1 MTALSEAELD
11 RLVKL
16 CGMLGSSFA
25 GERVVAAEKASEFI
39 SSRKLTW
46 GELLRPRSAE
56 SPPPPAPGSGWR
68 RIARE
73 CLAVNAEI
81 EALSDWGHRFCQVI
95 AERRWPP
102 TDEAAAGAD
111 QDRRWPG
118 GGSVRTALADH
129 DIHLRDN
136 RSGEHRTACPECAQ
150 IKARPSDDA
159 LAVKIDDL
167 GAVWTCHRCGW
178 KGAVG
183 PVRSSTAHA
192 GTHAPPAA
200 EPQRQVNGLA
210 EALALFRAAQPVT
223 PGTLA
228 ARYLEARC
236 CGLPH
241 PDGDLRFFERHRH
254 PSGRV
259 GPALVALVT
268 DAVTGAPMTVH
279 RTWIRSDGT
288 KAPVEK
294 PRLLW
299 PGLPKLGG
307 VVRLW
312 RDSEVTMGLCVAEG
326 IETALTAARAF
337 GHAWS
342 CIDAG
347 NLAALPVLA
356 GIEALT
362 IVADHDPTGLAA
374 RDTCTKRWL
383 AAGVEVHHWTAP
395 NKGADLNDFAAAA
408 P

>member
-1 MTALSEAELD
+1 M
-11 RLVKL
+11 
-16 CGMLGSSFA
+16 
-25 GERVVAAEKASEFI
+25 
-39 SSRKLTW
+39 
-46 GELLRPRSAE
+46 
-56 SPPPPAPGSGWR
+56 
-68 RIARE
+68 
-73 CLAVNAEI
+73 N
-81 EALSDWGHRFCQVI
+81 ALSDVGIRLKQW
-95 AERRWPP
+95 
-102 TDEAAAGAD
+102 
-111 QDRRWPG
+111 
-118 GGSVRTALADH
+118 SV
-129 DIHLRDN
+129 
-136 RSGEHRTACPECAQ
+136 GEHRTACPECAET
-150 IKARPSDDA
+150 KARPRDDA

-183 PVRSSTAHA
+183 PVRSSTAYA
-192 GTHAPPAA
+192 CTHASPAA
-200 EPQRQVNGLA
+200 EPQRLVNGLA

-223 PGTLA
+223 PGTA
-228 ARYLEARC
+228 AADYLEARGC
-236 CGLPH
+236 ALPH
-241 PDGDLRFFERHRH
+241 ADGDLRFLERHRH
-254 PSGRV
+254 PSSHV

-268 DAVTGAPMTVH
+268 DAVTVEPMTVH

-312 RDSEVTMGLCVAEG
+312 PDSEVTMGLCVAEG

-347 NLAALPVLA
+347 NVAALPVLA

-362 IVADHDPTGLAA
+362 IVADHDPAGLAA